1 MLLHKF
7 SQLSAIILLSSLVA
21 LAQEPAKPAAPPPIK
36 STAPEPAAP
45 NPETPAPKPEAAA
58 AAVPAG
64 APVITIKNMCGGPQV
79 DVGSTSSQECATTI
93 SKEQFEQLINAV
105 VPKARRTEMPNN
117 MKQNMA
123 RQLGQLLVMVHA
135 AEQRGLEK
143 DPEVQQRLKIQRD
156 SALAQALNV
165 KLQEDATPSDAEI
178 DKYYKDN
185 PSAFEE
191 VTLQRL
197 FIPKAVASKDKPV
210 DATTEKA
217 AAEKLHARAV
227 AGEDFDKLQKAAYVG
242 NANPQAAPNTQ
253 MGGRRRGGLP
263 PDQEGAIFALKQ
275 GGVSELYDTPGGYTV
290 YKLIGKRTVPLAET
304 KDEISRKL
312 QQQKFKDAMTALTGS
327 APISLN
333 EAYFGKEEAMPAMP
347 GMGSM
352 PMNVHRMPEQPSS
365 AATPAPPAASKKP
378 VKPKTQTPPPP
389 PPK

>member
-7 SQLSAIILLSSLVA
+7 SQFSAILLLWSLVA

-45 NPETPAPKPEAAA
+45 NPETPAAKPEAAA

-156 SALAQALNV
+156 SALAQALTV
-165 KLQEDATPSDAEI
+165 KLQEDATPSDAEL

-217 AAEKLHARAV
+217 AA
-227 AGEDFDKLQKAAYVG
+227 
-242 NANPQAAPNTQ
+242 
-253 MGGRRRGGLP
+253 
-263 PDQEGAIFALKQ
+263 
-275 GGVSELYDTPGGYTV
+275 
-290 YKLIGKRTVPLAET
+290 
-304 KDEISRKL
+304 
-312 QQQKFKDAMTALTGS
+312 
-327 APISLN
+327 
-333 EAYFGKEEAMPAMP
+333 
-347 GMGSM
+347 
-352 PMNVHRMPEQPSS
+352 
-365 AATPAPPAASKKP
+365 
-378 VKPKTQTPPPP
+378 
-389 PPK
+389 